1 MTYKE
6 KRRLA
11 FLTSNLGGF
20 KAVCDKTGLHSNMMM
35 AYWVIV
41 GFGQDE
47 WVIELNGFQIEAK
60 IEILEVNVVN
70 IISSNHSYEL
80 MREDR
85 SQNHHLWQVRQ
96 QQRSD

>member
-1 MTYKE
+1 M
-6 KRRLA
+6 
-11 FLTSNLGGF
+11 
-20 KAVCDKTGLHSNMMM
+20 
-35 AYWVIV
+35 

-85 SQNHHLWQVRQ
+85 SQNHHL
-96 QQRSD
+96 